1 MRTVIKQTEL
11 PFMAAAK
18 TKLSA
23 LEQLKKAANLT
34 PTKKTVEL
42 QTGGVFEFWS
52 TPLTMAENERAKQ
65 INKDM
70 GNDGDLDAFALTLFV
85 QKATDQNGTRL
96 FQNGQIAEMK
106 NELRHA
112 DLQALMLSVI
122 QETPNAT
129 EERQVVDP
137 K

>member
-1 MRTVIKQTEL
+1 
-11 PFMAAAK
+11 
-18 TKLSA
+18 
-23 LEQLKKAANLT
+23 
-34 PTKKTVEL
+34 
-42 QTGGVFEFWS
+42 
-52 TPLTMAENERAKQ
+52 
-65 INKDM
+65 
-70 GNDGDLDAFALTLFV
+70 
-85 QKATDQNGTRL
+85 
-96 FQNGQIAEMK
+96 MK

>member
-11 PFMAAAK
+11 PFMPAAK

-23 LEQLKKAANLT
+23 LDQLKKAANLT

-65 INKDM
+65 INKEM
-70 GNDGDLDAFALTLFV
+70 GNEGDLDAFALTLFV
-85 QKATDQNGTRL
+85 QKATDQNGTKL